1 MNGPSCSKQSARWVR
16 ATAALTLSLAALS
29 LSAGT
34 ASADPAAAPRTA
46 TATTAFS
53 HLPQLPQLPHVPPH
67 GVPQQITDELCA
79 RWEAVAAHLP
89 APAGDLPVC
98 KLVNGWD

>member
-1 MNGPSCSKQSARWVR
+1 MNGPSCSNQSARWVR
-16 ATAALTLSLAALS
+16 AAAALTLSLAALA

-34 ASADPAAAPRTA
+34 AAADPAPAPRTGA
-46 TATTAFS
+46 TATTVSS
-53 HLPQLPQLPHVPPH
+53 HLPQLPRLPQAPH
-67 GVPQQITDELCA
+67 GVPQQIADELCA
-79 RWEAVAAHLP
+79 RWEAVAARLP